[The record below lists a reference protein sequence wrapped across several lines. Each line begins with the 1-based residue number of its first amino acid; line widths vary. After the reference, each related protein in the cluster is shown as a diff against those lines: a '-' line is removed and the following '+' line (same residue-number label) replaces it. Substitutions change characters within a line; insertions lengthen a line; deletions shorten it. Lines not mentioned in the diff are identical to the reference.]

1 MSIMITGVSVAQSAP
16 VGTVVGYLHCYN
28 SGLTVPCNFVAK
40 QRGHGTFTAGVD
52 QAGVMRIWRI
62 E

>member
-16 VGTVVGYLHCYN
+16 VGTVVGYL
-28 SGLTVPCNFVAK
+28 
-40 QRGHGTFTAGVD
+40 RTFTAGVD

>member
-28 SGLTVPCNFVAK
+28 SGLTACRSAK